1 MRNSNQLLLTFLLNA
16 CWQIALVAALA
27 SFSSWLLRNSA
38 ARYRHWIWV
47 AALFLSLGT
56 PLTTSWQILTP
67 ANLTATTFQTN
78 TAEQP
83 EIQPLMTVNT
93 AGAELRNLSVST
105 EAFLLNRTTAIALLS
120 IYAAIVL
127 YSLFRLLQA
136 WTITKRLKN
145 GAIPLSGDEHVEE
158 ILRRCSNAVMASDR
172 RVEIRA
178 STAVTVP
185 ITTGTFNPIVIL
197 PERLLS
203 EHNDELLTSAIGHEI
218 VHIRRRDY
226 AFNLAYELLY
236 LLLSFHPCAA
246 LIRRRIRQTRELSC
260 DEVVAERI
268 MTAEVYAR
276 SLVKLASSAPPL
288 QRLSVSTTVGI
299 ADADILEA
307 RIMSLLRKPNLDTRR
322 KRVILIAVSLL
333 LLLPCFAAA
342 SFAMKFDLTPADE
355 AALAQEPSQQ
365 EKERREKEAGEVRV
379 RTATGNDEVTLTADG
394 TYKSTDGGKTWR
406 IANDPQVREEVM
418 AKRELEFK
426 MRAIRQATLI
436 RMAKISMDQAIQV
449 ATTQKPGKVL
459 QCSLDAEHWK
469 EPGVLAEDGFVF
481 YHVMLVAN
489 EDGETGAVT
498 HVLVNAVDGSVIK
511 TEKELPRTRRRPE

>member
-1 MRNSNQLLLTFLLNA
+1 MRNSSQLLLTFLLNA

-38 ARYRHWIWV
+38 ARFRHWIWV
-47 AALFLSLGT
+47 AALLLSLGI

-67 ANLTATTFQTN
+67 ANLTATAFQTN
-78 TAEQP
+78 TTEQP
-83 EIQPLMTVNT
+83 EIQPLVSVNT

-105 EAFLLNRTTAIALLS
+105 EAFLLNRTTAIVLLS
-120 IYAAIVL
+120 IYFAIVL
-127 YSLFRLLQA
+127 FSLFRLLQA
-136 WTITKRLKN
+136 WTTTKRLKN
-145 GAIPLSGDEHVEE
+145 GAVPLSGDEHVEE
-158 ILRRCSNAVMASDR
+158 ILTRCSNAIMRAGEG
-172 RVEIRA
+172 VEIRT

-218 VHIRRRDY
+218 IHIRRRDY
-226 AFNLAYELLY
+226 AFNLVYELLY
-236 LLLSFHPCAA
+236 LPLSFHPCAA

-307 RIMSLLRKPNLDTRR
+307 RIMSLLRKPKLDTRR

-333 LLLPCFAAA
+333 LLVPCLAAA
-342 SFAMKFDLTPADE
+342 SFAMKFDLTPADRGGSCAGAKSARE
-355 AALAQEPSQQ
+355 GTQGKRGGRGAGSYCDWD
-365 EKERREKEAGEVRV
+365 RRG
-379 RTATGNDEVTLTADG
+379 D
-394 TYKSTDGGKTWR
+394 
-406 IANDPQVREEVM
+406 
-418 AKRELEFK
+418 
-426 MRAIRQATLI
+426 
-436 RMAKISMDQAIQV
+436 
-449 ATTQKPGKVL
+449 
-459 QCSLDAEHWK
+459 
-469 EPGVLAEDGFVF
+469 F
-481 YHVMLVAN
+481 YC
-489 EDGETGAVT
+489 
-498 HVLVNAVDGSVIK
+498 
-511 TEKELPRTRRRPE
+511 

>member
-1 MRNSNQLLLTFLLNA
+1 
-16 CWQIALVAALA
+16 V
-27 SFSSWLLRNSA
+27 
-38 ARYRHWIWV
+38 
-47 AALFLSLGT
+47 
-56 PLTTSWQILTP
+56 
-67 ANLTATTFQTN
+67 
-78 TAEQP
+78 
-83 EIQPLMTVNT
+83 TVNT
-93 AGAELRNLSVST
+93 ARAELRNLSVST
-105 EAFLLNRTTAIALLS
+105 GAFLLNRTTAIVLLS
-120 IYAAIVL
+120 IYFAIVL
-127 YSLFRLLQA
+127 FSLFRLLQA
-136 WTITKRLKN
+136 WATTKQLKN
-145 GAIPLSGDEHVEE
+145 GAVPLSGDKHVEE
-158 ILRRCSNAVMASDR
+158 ILTRCSNAIMRAGEG
-172 RVEIRA
+172 VEIRT

-203 EHNDELLTSAIGHEI
+203 EHNDELLISAIGHEI

-226 AFNLAYELLY
+226 AFNLVYELLY
-236 LLLSFHPCAA
+236 LPLSFHPCVA

-276 SLVKLASSAPPL
+276 SLIKLASSAPPL

-307 RIMSLLRKPNLDTRR
+307 RIMSLLRRTKLDTRR

-333 LLLPCFAAA
+333 LLVPCLAVA

-355 AALAQEPSQQ
+355 AALVQEPSQQ
-365 EKERREKEAGEVRV
+365 EKERREKDAGEVRV
-379 RTATGNDEVTLTADG
+379 RTELGDEMTLTADG
-394 TYKSTDGGKTWR
+394 TYTSTDGGKTWR
-406 IANDPQVREEVM
+406 IANDPQIREKVM

-426 MRAIRQATLI
+426 MSAIRQATLI

-449 ATTQKPGKVL
+449 ATSQKPGKVL

-511 TEKELPRTRRRPE
+511 TEKELPRTGRRPE

>member
-1 MRNSNQLLLTFLLNA
+1 MRNSSQLLLTFLLNA

-38 ARYRHWIWV
+38 ARFRHWIWV
-47 AALFLSLGT
+47 AALLLSLGI
-56 PLTTSWQILTP
+56 PVTTSWQILTP
-67 ANLTATTFQTN
+67 ANLTATAFQTN
-78 TAEQP
+78 TSKQP
-83 EIQPLMTVNT
+83 EIQPLVTVNT

-105 EAFLLNRTTAIALLS
+105 EAFLLNRTTAIVLLS
-120 IYAAIVL
+120 MYFAIVL
-127 YSLFRLLQA
+127 FSLLRLLQA
-136 WTITKRLKN
+136 WATTKQLKN
-145 GAIPLSGDEHVEE
+145 GAVPLSGDKHVEE
-158 ILRRCSNAVMASDR
+158 ILTQCSNAIMRAGAV
-172 RVEIRA
+172 VEIRT

-185 ITTGTFNPIVIL
+185 ITIGTFNPIVIL
-197 PERLLS
+197 PDRLLS
-203 EHNDELLTSAIGHEI
+203 EHSDELLTSAIGHEI
-218 VHIRRRDY
+218 IHIRRRDY

-236 LLLSFHPCAA
+236 LPLSFHPCAA

-268 MTAEVYAR
+268 MPAEVYAR

-288 QRLSVSTTVGI
+288 QHLSVSTTVGI

-307 RIMSLLRKPNLDTRR
+307 RIMSLLRKPKLDTRR
-322 KRVILIAVSLL
+322 KRMILIAVSLL
-333 LLLPCFAAA
+333 LVLPCFAAA
-342 SFAMKFDLTPADE
+342 SFAMKFDLTPTDE
-355 AALAQEPSQQ
+355 AALVQEPSQQ

-379 RTATGNDEVTLTADG
+379 RTDSRMTDEM
-394 TYKSTDGGKTWR
+394 SSR
-406 IANDPQVREEVM
+406 MENDPKFREEVL

-449 ATTQKPGKVL
+449 ATSQKPGKVL

-481 YHVMLVAN
+481 YHVMLVAS